1 MSAKRMS
8 LPRLRIPLIVLCSA
22 LVGSAVSAQTPQPS
36 ETDLQTTLRPGM
48 TVWITESGGREE
60 KTRIVGVSGGIVTTT
75 VGENIRRV
83 RAQDIRRARV
93 RRSDTIIDGAV
104 IGAGAALASGLAV
117 CRLTD
122 PGRSVGT
129 SDRSRGSARSAPA

>member
-48 TVWITESGGREE
+48 TVWIMESGGREE

-117 CRLTD
+117 CRLT
-122 PGRSVGT
+122 
-129 SDRSRGSARSAPA
+129 